1 MKLNQFFKNNWIH
14 FVTVLIMIILTS
26 AYFSMQFKG
35 YGLKQH
41 DVAQYKGMSNEINTY
56 REQTGKETLWTNS
69 MFGGMPSAQISYVYD
84 GNYAKSFVN
93 EFFKIFEIP
102 AGAVLISM
110 IGFYILMMCLRI
122 NPWIGLLGAIAYG
135 FASYDIIILQAG
147 HNTKAI
153 AAAFM
158 APTLGAFILAYQRNL
173 KWGVILSAV
182 FMAFELS
189 ANHLQ
194 ITYYFVFLLI
204 AVGIVFFIDAFKNKT
219 FRNFFMATGGILA
232 AYGLAFMINIG
243 NITITNNYA
252 KHTTRGGNDLKL
264 NPDGTSNEKT
274 ATKGLDR
281 DYVTQWSY
289 GIGESFTLLSPYV
302 KGGGSVALGDSPFVE
317 QAENSDLPT
326 AQIRGAM
333 NYPVYWGDQPMTSG
347 PVYIGIIVFLMALLG
362 MFFLKT
368 PLKWAFLAVT
378 ILTLMLSWGKNF
390 MGLTDFF
397 LDYVPGYNK
406 FRAVTIILMITG
418 LIFPI
423 IGAMLLDQFMK
434 ERENLK
440 DKKKLFLAV
449 SGGLLVFLLLLK
461 FVGLNDNYSSESDRR
476 QMDNIAQQT
485 ENIKQQI
492 RGQVLAENPETLK
505 SQYNI
510 DINNPAQLDEFVN
523 AQAQQYIPNIDM
535 EAIQT
540 IRKSIYQSSMN
551 RSILFL
557 LLGIGLLSLLFYT
570 EIKSEFVVLGLI
582 AIVAIDLI
590 SVSSNYLGNQI
601 VDENRPDSFKY
612 WEKKAFTLYPIAA
625 NEADEEIMSQE
636 LAANPALVSKIEA
649 GKKEGEAKADELGIY
664 ESKEVRRIQDLY
676 RFYELNMHT
685 NYRVFDLNGG
695 FNSANSSYFHKAL
708 GGYHGAKLRSIQN
721 LFDFH
726 LSKSNNKVY
735 DMLNVKYFIQQDQ
748 EGKMTARQNPSA
760 LGNAWLV
767 KEIKTFATPDEEINA
782 LGSLFEFT
790 DKGLGTLLV
799 NGQAQKS
806 IVVTGSET
814 LKYVLN
820 KDTLEVP
827 ITNGLREGMEA
838 VMVMD
843 INGKTDYILKQMLEM
858 DTAKSFLQLV
868 DLKVISEFNPRQM
881 AVMLESEAKKI
892 SSKLYTAEG
901 KVEMKTYL
909 PNKITYQSQTSG
921 KQFIVFSE
929 VYYADGWKAFVDGK
943 ETPIVKTN
951 YILRGIEVPDGNHQI
966 ELVYDLPMFHTS
978 NLISRIA
985 SILLILAVAAGAWL
999 SWKKRR
1005 QNISTTN

>member
-1 MKLNQFFKNNWIH
+1 MKMNQFFKNNWIH
-14 FVTVLIMIILTS
+14 IVAVLTMIILTS

-41 DVAQYKGMSNEINTY
+41 DVAQYKGMSNEITTY

-84 GNYAKSFVN
+84 GNWAKSFVN
-93 EFFKIFEIP
+93 GFFKIFEVP

-110 IGFYILMMCLRI
+110 LGFYILMMCMKI
-122 NPWIGLLGAIAYG
+122 NPWIGLLGAVAYG

-158 APTLGAFILAYQRNL
+158 APTLGAFIMAYQRNL
-173 KWGVILSAV
+173 RWGIILSAV

-189 ANHLQ
+189 ANHFQ
-194 ITYYFVFLLI
+194 ITYYFAFLLI
-204 AVGIVFFIDAFKNKT
+204 AVGIVFFIEAVKNKT
-219 FRNFFMATGGILA
+219 YKNFFMATGGVLA
-232 AYGLAFMINIG
+232 AYILALVINIG
-243 NITITNNYA
+243 NITITNDYA

-289 GIGESFTLLSPYV
+289 GIGESFTLISPYV
-302 KGGGSVALGDSPFVE
+302 KGGGTVALGDSPFVE
-317 QAENSDLPT
+317 QAENSDLST
-326 AQIRGAM
+326 EQIRGAM

-378 ILTLMLSWGKNF
+378 LLTLMLSWGKNL

-397 LDYVPGYNK
+397 LDHVPGYNK
-406 FRAVTIILMITG
+406 FRAVTIILMVTG

-423 IGAMLLDQFMK
+423 VGAMLLDKFVK
-434 ERENLK
+434 ERETIK
-440 DKKKLFLAV
+440 EKKKLFLAV

-461 FVGLNDNYSSESDRR
+461 FVGLNDNYSSEGDQR
-476 QMDNIAQQT
+476 QLDGIAQQA
-485 ENIKQQI
+485 EGVKQQI
-492 RGQVLAENPETLK
+492 RNQILSENPETLK
-505 SQYNI
+505 TQYNI
-510 DINNPAQLDEFVN
+510 DVNNPAQVEEFVN
-523 AQAQQYIPNIDM
+523 MQAKQYIPNIDM
-535 EAIQT
+535 ESIQT
-540 IRKSIYQSSMN
+540 IRKAIFQSSMN

-557 LLGIGLLSLLFYT
+557 LLGAGLLSLLFYT
-570 EIKSEFVVLGLI
+570 EIKSEFVVIGLI

-590 SVSSNYLGNQI
+590 SVSTNYLGNQL
-601 VDENRPDSFKY
+601 VDENREDSFKY
-612 WEKKAFTLYPIAA
+612 WDKKAFTLYPLVASA
-625 NEADEEIMSQE
+625 ADENIMTRE
-636 LAANPALVSKIEA
+636 LAENPSLVAIVEK
-649 GKKEGEAKADELGIY
+649 GKKEGEAKAEELGFF
-664 ESKEVRRIQDLY
+664 EAQEVRRIQDMY

-685 NYRVFDLNGG
+685 NYRVFDLSGG

-726 LSKSNNKVY
+726 LSKSNNRVY
-735 DMLNVKYFIQQDQ
+735 DMLNVKYFLQQDQ
-748 EGKMTARQNPSA
+748 EGKIVARPNPSA
-760 LGNAWLV
+760 MGNAWLV

-782 LGSLFEFT
+782 LGSLFEFS
-790 DKGLGTLLV
+790 DKGLGTFLV
-799 NGQAQKS
+799 NGQPTKKA
-806 IVVTGSET
+806 VVTGSES
-814 LKYVLN
+814 LKYVL
-820 KDTLEVP
+820 KGDTLNVP
-827 ITNGLREGMEA
+827 LSNGLRKDMEA

-843 INGKTDYILKQMLEM
+843 INGKTDYILKQMMEM
-858 DTAKSFLQLV
+858 DTAKSFLQLL
-868 DLKVISEFNPRQM
+868 DLKVVSEFNPREE
-881 AVMLESEAKKI
+881 AVMLDSEAKKI
-892 SSKLYTAEG
+892 SSKRYSSFGNVKMT
-901 KVEMKTYL
+901 TYL
-909 PNKITYQSQTSG
+909 PNKITYQASTTG

-929 VYYADGWKAFVDGK
+929 VYYADGWKAFVNGK

-951 YILRGIEVPDGNHQI
+951 YILRGIEVPDGTNQKI
-966 ELVYDLPMFHTS
+966 EFIYDLPSFHTS
-978 NLISRIA
+978 NTMARIG
-985 SILLILAVAAGAWL
+985 SILIILLVAGGIFL
-999 SWKKRR
+999 EFKKKKAA
-1005 QNISTTN
+1005 

>member
-1 MKLNQFFKNNWIH
+1 MKLNQFFKKNWKH
-14 FVTVLIMIILTS
+14 FVAVLIMIILTAS
-26 AYFSMQFKG
+26 YFSMQFKG

-41 DVAQYKGMSNEINTY
+41 DIAQYKGMSNEINTY

-84 GNYAKSFVN
+84 GNYAKSFIN
-93 EFFKIFEIP
+93 GFFKIFQVP
-102 AGAVLISM
+102 AGAALLSM
-110 IGFYILMMCLRI
+110 LGFYILMMCLRI

-158 APTLGAFILAYQRNL
+158 APTLGAFIMAYQRNL
-173 KWGVILSAV
+173 KWGIILSAL
-182 FMAFELS
+182 FMALELS
-189 ANHLQ
+189 ANHFQ
-194 ITYYFVFLLI
+194 ITYYFAFLLI
-204 AVGIVFFIDAFKNKT
+204 AVGIVFFFEALKNKT
-219 FRNFFMATGGILA
+219 YRNFFIATGGIIA
-232 AYGLAFMINIG
+232 AYALALVINIG
-243 NITITNNYA
+243 NITITSDYA

-289 GIGESFTLLSPYV
+289 GVGETFTLISPYV
-302 KGGGSVALGDSPFVE
+302 KGGGTVALGDSPFVE
-317 QAENSDLPT
+317 HAENSDLSSD
-326 AQIRGAM
+326 QIRGAM

-378 ILTLMLSWGKNF
+378 VLTLMLSWGKNL

-423 IGAMLLDQFMK
+423 VGAMLLDKFVK
-434 ERENLK
+434 ERETIK
-440 DKKKLFLAV
+440 SKKTLFLAV

-461 FVGLNDNYSSESDRR
+461 LVGLNDNYSSESDDR
-476 QMDNIAQQT
+476 QMANIAQQADGV
-485 ENIKQQI
+485 KQQI
-492 RGQVLAENPETLK
+492 RGQIMAENPETLK
-505 SQYNI
+505 TQFNI
-510 DINNPAQLDEFVN
+510 DVNNPAQVEEFVN
-523 AQAQQYIPNIDM
+523 MQAKQYIPNIDM
-535 EAIQT
+535 ESIQT
-540 IRKSIYQSSMN
+540 IRKSIFQSSMN

-557 LLGIGLLSLLFYT
+557 IFGAGLLSLLFFT

-590 SVSSNYLGNQI
+590 TVSSNYLGNQV

-612 WEKKAFTLYPIAA
+612 WDKKAFTLYPIAA
-625 NEADEEIMSQE
+625 SSADEEIMSIE
-636 LAANPALVSKIEA
+636 LNENPALASKIEA
-649 GKKEGEAKADELGIY
+649 GKKLGEAKADELGFY
-664 ESKEVRRIQDLY
+664 EGQELRRIQDMY
-676 RFYELNMHT
+676 RFYELNMYT
-685 NYRVFDLNGG
+685 NYRVFDLSGG

-726 LSKSNNKVY
+726 LSKSNNRVY

-748 EGKMTARQNPSA
+748 EGKMTARQNPTA
-760 LGNAWLV
+760 MGNAWLV
-767 KEIKTFATPDEEINA
+767 KEIKTFATPDDEINA
-782 LGSLFEFT
+782 LGNLFEFK
-790 DKGLGTLLV
+790 DKGLGVLLV
-799 NGQAQKS
+799 NGQPTKS
-806 IVVTGSET
+806 AIVSGSES
-814 LKYVLN
+814 LAYVIN
-820 KDTLEVP
+820 QDTINVP
-827 ITNGLREGMEA
+827 ITNGLRQDMEA

-843 INGKTDYILKQMLEM
+843 INGKTDYILKDMMLL
-858 DTAKSFLQLV
+858 DTAKSFLQLL

-881 AVMLESEAKKI
+881 AVMLDSEAKKI
-892 SSKLYTAEG
+892 SSKVYTADG
-901 KVEMKTYL
+901 SVTMKEYL
-909 PNKITYQSQTSG
+909 PNKITYEAQTTD
-921 KQFIVFSE
+921 KQFVVFSE

-951 YILRGIEVPDGNHQI
+951 YILRGIEVPNGKHQI
-966 ELVYDLPMFHTS
+966 ELIYDLPSFHTS
-978 NLISRIA
+978 NTLARIGSILI
-985 SILLILAVAAGAWL
+985 ILLIAGGIFL
-999 SWKKRR
+999 EFKK
-1005 QNISTTN
+1005 SKKKETN

>member
-14 FVTVLIMIILTS
+14 FVVVLIMIILTS
-26 AYFSMQFKG
+26 AYFSMQYKG

-41 DVAQYKGMSNEINTY
+41 DIAQYKGMSNEISTY

-84 GNYAKSFVN
+84 GNYVKTFVN
-93 EFFKIFEIP
+93 GFFKIFQIP
-102 AGAVLISM
+102 AGATLITM
-110 IGFYILMMCLRI
+110 LGFYILMMCLRI

-173 KWGVILSAV
+173 KWGIILSAI

-194 ITYYFVFLLI
+194 ITYYFAFLLL
-204 AVGIVFFIDAFKNKT
+204 AVGIVFFINAIKTKTYKN
-219 FRNFFMATGGILA
+219 FLIATAGVIA
-232 AYGLAFMINIG
+232 AYVLALVINIG
-243 NITITNNYA
+243 NIAITNDYS
-252 KHTTRGGNDLKL
+252 KHTTRGGNDLTL
-264 NPDGTSNEKT
+264 NPDGTSNANT

-281 DYVTQWSY
+281 EYVTQWSY
-289 GIGESFTLLSPYV
+289 GIGESFTLISPYV

-317 QAENSDLPT
+317 NAENSDLST
-326 AQIRGAM
+326 EQIRGAM

-397 LDYVPGYNK
+397 LDYMPGYNK

-418 LIFPI
+418 LIFPVV
-423 IGAMLLDQFMK
+423 GAMLLDKFVK
-434 ERENLK
+434 ERETIK
-440 DKKKLFLAV
+440 EKKKLFLIV
-449 SGGLLVFLLLLK
+449 TGGLLVFLVLLK
-461 FVGLNDNYSSESDRR
+461 VVGLNDNYSSESDQR
-476 QMDNIAQQT
+476 QMDNIAQQA
-485 ENIKQQI
+485 EGVKAQI
-492 RGQVLAENPETLK
+492 RNQILSEDPTVLKT
-505 SQYNI
+505 QYNI
-510 DINNPAQLDEFVN
+510 DVNNAAQVEEFVN
-523 AQAQQYIPNIDM
+523 MQAKQYIPNIDM
-535 EAIQT
+535 ESIKT
-540 IRKSIYQSSMN
+540 IRESIFQSSMN

-557 LLGIGLLSLLFYT
+557 LLGAGLLSLLFYT
-570 EIKSEFVVLGLI
+570 EIKSEFVVIALV
-582 AIVAIDLI
+582 AIVAVDLI
-590 SVSSNYLGNQI
+590 SVSYNYLGNQL
-601 VDENRPDSFKY
+601 VDENREDSYKY
-612 WEKKAFTLYPIAA
+612 WDKKINTLYPVTASA
-625 NEADEEIMSQE
+625 ADEEIMKLE
-636 LAANPALVSKIEA
+636 LEQNPALVSIVEK
-649 GKKEGEAKADELGIY
+649 GKKIGEAKADELGVF
-664 ESKEVRRIQDLY
+664 EGQEVRRIQDLY

-726 LSKSNNKVY
+726 LSKSNNKIY

-748 EGKMTARQNPSA
+748 EGKATVRQNPTA
-760 LGNAWLV
+760 MGNAWLV

-790 DKGLGTLLV
+790 DKGLGTFLINGGPSKSAVV
-799 NGQAQKS
+799 NG
-806 IVVTGSET
+806 SES

-820 KDTLEVP
+820 NDTIDVP
-827 ITNGLREGMEA
+827 ITNGLRKGMEA
-838 VMVMD
+838 VLVMD
-843 INGKTDYILKQMLEM
+843 INGKTDYILKQMIQM
-858 DTAKSFLQLV
+858 DTSKSFLQLL
-868 DLKVISEFNPRQM
+868 DLKVISEFNPSET
-881 AVMLESEAKKI
+881 AVMLESESKKI
-892 SSKLYTAEG
+892 SSRAYTAEG
-901 KVEMKTYL
+901 DVKMKTYL
-909 PNKITYQSQTSG
+909 PNKITYEANTTG
-921 KQFIVFSE
+921 KQFVVFSE

-951 YILRGIEVPDGNHQI
+951 YILRGIEVPGGKHQI
-966 ELVYDLPMFHTS
+966 ELVYDLPLFNTS
-978 NLISRIA
+978 NTLARIA
-985 SILLILAVAAGAWL
+985 SIILFLLILVGFYL
-999 SWKKRR
+999 DYKKKRA
-1005 QNISTTN
+1005 

>member
-14 FVTVLIMIILTS
+14 LVAVLTMIILTS

-41 DVAQYKGMSNEINTY
+41 DVAQFKGMSNEIVNY

-84 GNYAKSFVN
+84 GNYVKALSN
-93 EFFKIFEIP
+93 GFFQIFEIP
-102 AGAVLISM
+102 AGATLITM
-110 IGFYILMMCLRI
+110 LGFYILMMCLKI

-173 KWGVILSAV
+173 KWGIILSAL
-182 FMAFELS
+182 FMALELS

-194 ITYYFVFLLI
+194 ITYYFAFLLI
-204 AVGIVFFIDAFKNKT
+204 AVGIVFFIEAFKNKA
-219 FRNFFMATGGILA
+219 FKNFFLATGGVLVAYILA
-232 AYGLAFMINIG
+232 LVINIG
-243 NITITNNYA
+243 NITITSDYA
-252 KHTTRGGNDLKL
+252 KHTTRGGNDLTL
-264 NPDGTSNEKT
+264 NPDGSSNKST
-274 ATKGLDR
+274 VTKGLDR
-281 DYVTQWSY
+281 EYVTQWSY
-289 GIGESFTLLSPYV
+289 GIGESFTLISPYV

-317 QAENSDLPT
+317 NAENSDLST
-326 AQIRGAM
+326 DQIRGAM

-368 PLKWAFLAVT
+368 PLKWAYLAVT

-397 LDYVPGYNK
+397 LDYIPGYNK
-406 FRAVTIILMITG
+406 FRAVTIILMVTG

-423 IGAMLLDQFMK
+423 VGAMLLDKFVK
-434 ERENLK
+434 ERETIK
-440 DKKKLFLAV
+440 EKKKLFLAI

-461 FVGLNDNYSSESDRR
+461 LVGLNDNYSSESDKR
-476 QMDNIAQQT
+476 QMNGIAQQT
-485 ENIKQQI
+485 INIKQQI
-492 RGQVLAENPETLK
+492 RNQVLAENPETLK
-505 SQYNI
+505 AQFNL
-510 DINNPAQLDEFVN
+510 DVNNAAQMEEFVN
-523 AQAQQYIPNIDM
+523 QQAKQYIPNIDM
-535 EAIQT
+535 ESIQT

-557 LLGIGLLSLLFYT
+557 LLGAGLLSLLFYT
-570 EIKSEFVVLGLI
+570 EIKSEFIVLGLI
-582 AIVAIDLI
+582 VIVSIDMI
-590 SVSSNYLGNQI
+590 SVSTNYLGNQLT
-601 VDENRPDSFKY
+601 DENRPDSYKH
-612 WEKKAFTLYPIAA
+612 WDKKANTLYPIVASP
-625 NEADEEIMSQE
+625 ADEEIMNRE
-636 LAANPALVSKIEA
+636 LAENPALVPIVEA
-649 GKKEGEAKADELGIY
+649 GKKRAQEKADELGIF
-664 ESKEVRRIQDLY
+664 ESKDIRRIEDSY

-685 NYRVFDLNGG
+685 NYRVFDLSGG

-708 GGYHGAKLRSIQN
+708 GGYHGAKLRNIQN

-735 DMLNVKYFIQQDQ
+735 DMMNVKYFVQQDDNGQ
-748 EGKMTARQNPSA
+748 SVARPNQTAM
-760 LGNAWLV
+760 GNAWLV
-767 KEIKTFATPDEEINA
+767 KEIKTFATPDEEIRA
-782 LGSLFEFT
+782 LGSLFEFN

-799 NGQAQKS
+799 NGQAVKS
-806 IVVTGSET
+806 VIVTGSES

-820 KDTLEVP
+820 QDTLEVP
-827 ITNGLREGMEA
+827 ITNGLRQDMEA

-843 INGKTDYILKQMLEM
+843 INGKTDYILKDMLIL
-858 DTAKSFLQLV
+858 DTAKSFLQLL

-881 AVMLESEAKKI
+881 AVMLESESKKI
-892 SSKLYTAEG
+892 SSKTYTG
-901 KVEMKTYL
+901 DGSVVMKEYL
-909 PNKITYQSQTSG
+909 PNKITYEANTTG

-929 VYYADGWKAFVDGK
+929 IYYADGWKAFVNGK

-951 YILRGIEVPDGNHQI
+951 YILRGIEVLGGVNQQI
-966 ELVYDLPMFHTS
+966 EFVYDSPMFHTS
-978 NLISRIA
+978 NTLARIG
-985 SILLILAVAAGAWL
+985 SILIFLLIAGGL
-999 SWKKRR
+999 FLDLKKK
-1005 QNISTTN
+1005 